1 MKLILSQKNQLLDN
15 LRTGKRRHLGF
26 SSESTL
32 FHKRQNVDAAVAF
45 YVELLALEKLEKNH
59 IKVWQQGGI

>member
-1 MKLILSQKNQLLDN
+1 M
-15 LRTGKRRHLGF
+15 
-26 SSESTL
+26 

-59 IKVWQQGGI
+59 IKVWQQGGIKSAAVPLTSKSR